1 MRVFRLLAII
11 IIVVFSM
18 PTTAAAHLSQ
28 NIRQGPQPVFAIS
41 CPGEAHVK
49 SDGQQRQALFS
60 SDFVSEPLFMLDD
73 ALGSTIALT
82 NHSGNLLARMNYDPW
97 GNLWWPR
104 KQAFHAP
111 PCHKNQ
117 LANFL
122 DRFRGH
128 ILGKA
133 QHDPWR
139 LGYHYAKVL
148 TPYLYTGRKFDTTTQ
163 TYFNRWRQ
171 YNPKAGRFLS
181 SDPIGF
187 NGENNLYGY
196 ANQNPLIYT
205 DPYGLMP
212 WGEAQKKGIDFA
224 DWFKRPDTTDCD
236 QIGYEGAYTDY
247 LESMA
252 FQQPGSAEFEFLLG
266 ILSAKDLIVKGGS
279 YTWEELKAILR
290 SRKGATDLFSG
301 RSGKVAEELIPG
313 SLKRSASYAE
323 ELARKTLPELEKM
336 AQGGG
341 ELGKKAQQMLKLI
354 KQAKRLLEKNKG

>member
-82 NHSGNLLARMNYDPW
+82 NHSGNVLARMNYDAW

-104 KQAFHAP
+104 KQAYHTP
-111 PCHKNQ
+111 PCQKNK

-139 LGYHYAKVL
+139 LGYHFAKVL
-148 TPYLYTGRKFDTTTQ
+148 TPYLFTGRKFDTTTQ

-187 NGENNLYGY
+187 NGGYNLYGY
-196 ANQNPLIYT
+196 ANLNPTKYTEPWGLEPWSTGMYKWDYNTWFHHPSTTDRERVCSDYIAPVADDFWLLFGLKPWKWNLSIPRPFSNPRQGGIKIPGKGGPKIDLRFHEAVEGIAKKQNYT
-205 DPYGLMP
+205 DKGRKYFVDSVLNAYKRFGPNGSRPNPEQLRKAM
-212 WGEAQKKGIDFA
+212 EVAATIAKK
-224 DWFKRPDTTDCD
+224 
-236 QIGYEGAYTDY
+236 
-247 LESMA
+247 
-252 FQQPGSAEFEFLLG
+252 
-266 ILSAKDLIVKGGS
+266 
-279 YTWEELKAILR
+279 
-290 SRKGATDLFSG
+290 
-301 RSGKVAEELIPG
+301 IP
-313 SLKRSASYAE
+313 
-323 ELARKTLPELEKM
+323 
-336 AQGGG
+336 
-341 ELGKKAQQMLKLI
+341 
-354 KQAKRLLEKNKG
+354 